1 MCMQPMEKKKKKLN
15 GFTKVSLK
23 IQSFLGYT

>member
-1 MCMQPMEKKKKKLN
+1 MCMQPMEGKKTLN
-15 GFTKVSLK
+15 GLTKVSLK